1 MYLPRSTP
9 AAAPPESRT
18 PADRRRRRGTRLS
31 RSRRNP
37 RAAAWIAERHVAN
50 FLVAT
55 NLKLVYYMW
64 NVQILSLAHG
74 VTFISAQN
82 RQRSQPNAVPL
93 KRATAAVARF
103 KENVP
108 SKLVKLT
115 RWQTGPLPLVP
126 A

>member
-18 PADRRRRRGTRLS
+18 PADRRRRRTRLS

-82 RQRSQPNAVPL
+82 RQRSQPNA
-93 KRATAAVARF
+93 AARF
-103 KENVP
+103 KGNFP
-108 SKLVKLT
+108 SKLVELT